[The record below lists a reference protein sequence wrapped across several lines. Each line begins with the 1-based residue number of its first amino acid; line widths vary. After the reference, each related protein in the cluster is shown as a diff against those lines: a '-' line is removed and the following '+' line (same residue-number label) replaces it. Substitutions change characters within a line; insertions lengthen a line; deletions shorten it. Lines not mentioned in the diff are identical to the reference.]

1 MREAGGAGELPEEV
15 EQVLLD
21 VQGVEGIILIVNVDL
36 VIVVEIILSWGQ
48 ELAEVDLPVV
58 G

>member
-21 VQGVEGIILIVNVDL
+21 VQGVEGIILVVNVDL
-36 VIVVEIILSWGQ
+36 VIVVEIILGWGQ
-48 ELAEVDLPVV
+48 QLAEVDLPVV